1 MGETLQRGGER
12 DAAQQTRWI
21 VGWGTRVWRTHRRGD
36 GTRRAAWARAGHRKT
51 TARGADINRGRE
63 STDGRGPVGPQL
75 LLACSV
81 VDASLRATRRRA
93 PSCHPSSAGAGVFYS
108 KGRRRRWRRRRRR
121 RREAV
126 VHCRGGCGRCHRQC
140 GVGHCGKYSSSR
152 RQATTTSGV
161 LAVTPRRPL
170 PVHALPSWEE
180 TRQDKCKRP

>member
-1 MGETLQRGGER
+1 MAVWSSTQRGRPQLCVPATLSLGR
-12 DAAQQTRWI
+12 PPHSVGCCATYGRLHLSWRVSSQDGSACTGSGLRGVTANTPLVVVAWRRLLLYLPQWPTPHWRWQ
-21 VGWGTRVWRTHRRGD
+21 RPHPPRQC
-36 GTRRAAWARAGHRKT
+36 T
-51 TARGADINRGRE
+51 TASR
-63 STDGRGPVGPQL
+63 
-75 LLACSV
+75 
-81 VDASLRATRRRA
+81 
-93 PSCHPSSAGAGVFYS
+93 
-108 KGRRRRWRRRRRR
+108 RRRRRR